1 MVGYN
6 ERCNILIRFYKY
18 INYYSNNTVDIY
30 EQKVYLGGN
39 SNLVL
44 NHVK

>member
-1 MVGYN
+1 MKMVGYNN

-30 EQKVYLGGN
+30 EQKVYLGGIDII
-39 SNLVL
+39 LT
-44 NHVK
+44 